1 MLSCR
6 PTATAVPVYAEA
18 GISGYFFQWPEDLP
32 RGTGDARVEAVD
44 TFRPAPALTFEYL
57 PEVPPGEYS
66 LVVKSVWEGRI
77 HVFYAISFRLE

>member
-1 MLSCR
+1 MDSSES
-6 PTATAVPVYAEA
+6 PVHGQQEGAAYN
-18 GISGYFFQWPEDLP
+18 GH
-32 RGTGDARVEAVD
+32 
-44 TFRPAPALTFEYL
+44 FEYL

>member
-1 MLSCR
+1 MGFISARTSLVLVAMAHTPHRRVILDMDSSES
-6 PTATAVPVYAEA
+6 PVHGQQEGAAYN
-18 GISGYFFQWPEDLP
+18 GH
-32 RGTGDARVEAVD
+32 
-44 TFRPAPALTFEYL
+44 FEYL